1 MRTFHPGKSIVALT
15 LFLVAAAPVFASRA
29 LPASSEV
36 REQVIFD
43 VRDAKTEHPISYI
56 AFLGDYGLT
65 RRQYDAMDGQ
75 SRHDLNTMLAYLGRK
90 GDIIVNFEF
99 LPPTSDIFSIDFLR
113 DNHVTGAIVSNNHA
127 CDGGAP
133 ALQDSARQLSQK
145 RVEPFGT
152 LDMPSLSLTR
162 NGSKYAVYALTEA
175 LDISCKGVNTAK
187 ARDHRSEIG
196 SLARSRTVIVYAHDP
211 GPSFYVT
218 DYEEK
223 TARRYLDMGA
233 SVVVIDGSHNMKG
246 ARRYG
251 SAIGLFGLGNF
262 LLTYRDPDDYLSV
275 AAIVGFDGGK
285 PVYLGIIPFYD
296 KRGAVFR
303 LLHGKQLDAA
313 TSLYRERGLPAGGR
327 AYSDTSTIK
336 LVRSSVVSLLHG
348 RNIERIKWKHISI
361 FLNFLY
367 HNYFWSCCLLAAF
380 LTLSLVQGGRVV
392 RKTVRRRCA
401 AASTKIHL

>member
-1 MRTFHPGKSIVALT
+1 MP
-15 LFLVAAAPVFASRA
+15 
-29 LPASSEV
+29 
-36 REQVIFD
+36 
-43 VRDAKTEHPISYI
+43 KTEHPISYI

-65 RRQYDAMDGQ
+65 KRQYDAMDGQ

-175 LDISCKGVNTAK
+175 LDISCNGVNTAK
-187 ARDHRSEIG
+187 ARDHRSEIR

-303 LLHGKQLDAA
+303 LLHGKQLEAA

-336 LVRSSVVSLLHG
+336 LVRSSGRQPAARQEHRADQVEAHLNLLEASSTTTTSGPVAYSRPFSPSLWSRAEG
-348 RNIERIKWKHISI
+348 SSERRFEDVAPPHRQK
-361 FLNFLY
+361 FTCNLFR
-367 HNYFWSCCLLAAF
+367 A
-380 LTLSLVQGGRVV
+380 TR
-392 RKTVRRRCA
+392 
-401 AASTKIHL
+401 